1 MKKFLSVIL
10 AVIMCAMVTVPAFAA
25 NMTSDLKFNAD
36 GKFKIMQIGDSQDFV
51 ITDLLQKEYVE
62 KAIKQENPDL
72 LVFTGD
78 QLTDFY
84 PGATKDGLTKCITNF
99 FSMIEETGIPF
110 IVTFGNHDHDH
121 TDVLSLEEQM
131 AIYKSYSNCIVPEDV
146 CDTGTY
152 NVPVMSSNGTNI
164 ALNIY
169 MMDTHAKSNDGVLTG
184 YEGVRPHQNEW
195 YKQTSAELK
204 AANGGKTVPSLL
216 FQHIP
221 VKEIYQLLDEVPF
234 TADLTD
240 AVYNLDENKWYVLN
254 DNVIEGS
261 LGETPCSE
269 ALTKVT
275 GQYESWLETGD
286 IIGAFFG
293 HDHVNNFYGRTDD
306 GILLGYNGGTG
317 FSTYGRGGERST
329 RIFVIDEKDPANFET
344 YEVTYNDVASK
355 PISFWF
361 IDLFSPTLATTIAKF
376 LVSLIPNFVMEII
389 KAAA

>member
-10 AVIMCAMVTVPAFAA
+10 AVVMCAMVAVPAFAA
-25 NMTSDLKFNAD
+25 NMTSDLKFGDD
-36 GKFKIMQIGDSQDFV
+36 GKFKIMQFGDSQDFV
-51 ITDLLQKEYVE
+51 VTDVLQKEYVK
-62 KAIKQENPDL
+62 KAIEQENPDL

-84 PGATKDGLTKCITNF
+84 PGATKEGLTKCLTNF
-99 FSMIEETGIPF
+99 FSMIGETGVPF

-121 TDVLSLEEQM
+121 TDILSLEEQM
-131 AIYKSYSNCIVPEDV
+131 AIYKSYPNCIVPEDV

-152 NVPVMSSNGTNI
+152 NVPIMSSNGKSI
-164 ALNIY
+164 ALNVY
-169 MMDTHAKSNDGVLTG
+169 MMDTHAKTNDGVLTG

-221 VKEIYQLLDEVPF
+221 VKEIYQLLEEVPF
-234 TADLTD
+234 TSDLTN
-240 AVYNLDENKWYVLN
+240 AVYSLDENKWYALN

-261 LGETPCSE
+261 IGEVPCSE

-317 FSTYGRGGERST
+317 FSTYGRGGDRSG
-329 RIFVIDEKDPANFET
+329 RVFIIDEKDPASFET
-344 YEVTYNDVASK
+344 YEVTYNDVASR
-355 PISFWF
+355 PMDFWI

-376 LVSLIPNFVMEII
+376 LVSLIPSFVIEII
-389 KAAA
+389 KAVA